1 MRGPWYDVLRAGAA
15 ACGVAIAGTAWL
27 SGQAPPPSIDR
38 VAALNQTLA
47 EHRRSLRREPQIGY
61 LRSVLDAF
69 NLPVDS
75 QLLVFSK
82 TGAQRA
88 YTDPL
93 HPRALYFDDSV
104 AIGYVPGAPLIEVAT
119 HDAREGMAFYSLD
132 QTAATPTFV
141 RQTTCLTCHVSASTL
156 GLPGMIARSHRVGDD
171 GSVLP
176 AGPVHDVTHQTP
188 HPDRWGGWFVTS
200 EDAPPPYSQLAH
212 AGNITFSGRGDTSNQ
227 VFVDWMNSTPETR
240 GYLSASSDIAAL
252 LVFDHQ
258 VRATNLL
265 TKLNHDARLAPH
277 GVAGLVDA
285 LADYLLFVGEEPPL
299 APLSPPRGF
308 ADHLAATTP
317 RDHRGRSLAQFDLVK
332 RLMRYPCSYM
342 IYSAAFDELPQAV
355 TQAVYRRMIDR
366 LAGNEMALPRVSL
379 EDRQAILEI
388 LRDTKADFP
397 AR

>member
-1 MRGPWYDVLRAGAA
+1 VARRSARGRRRLRRRHCGIRRLSGQIPRAGA
-15 ACGVAIAGTAWL
+15 
-27 SGQAPPPSIDR
+27 DR
-38 VAALNQTLA
+38 IAALNQTLA
-47 EHRRSLRREPQIGY
+47 EHRRSFRRDPETGY
-61 LRSVLDAF
+61 LRSGLDAL

-88 YTDPL
+88 YTNPL

-104 AIGYVPGAPLIEVAT
+104 AIGYVPGAPVIEVAALDA
-119 HDAREGMAFYSLD
+119 HDGMVFYSLD
-132 QTAATPTFV
+132 QTSVTPAFV

-156 GLPGMIARSHRVGDD
+156 GVPGMLARSHHVADD

-176 AGPVHDVTHQTP
+176 AAPVHDVTHQTP

-212 AGNITFSGRGDTSNQ
+212 AGNITFSPRGDTSNQ
-227 VFVDWMNSTPETR
+227 VLVDWMNSAPETR
-240 GYLSASSDIAAL
+240 GYLSPSSDIAAL

-265 TKLNHDARLAPH
+265 TKLNHDARLAPY

-285 LADYLLFVGEEPPL
+285 LADYLLFLGEEPPL
-299 APLSPPRGF
+299 AALTAPRG
-308 ADHLAATTP
+308 LAAHFAATIPKDT
-317 RDHRGRSLAQFDLVK
+317 RGRSFGQFDLVK

-342 IYSAAFDELPQAV
+342 IYSAAFDALPHAV
-355 TQAVYRRMIDR
+355 KHAVYRRMIDR
-366 LAGNEMALPRVSL
+366 LSGGEMALPHVTL
-379 EDRQAILEI
+379 EDRRAILEI
-388 LRDTKADFP
+388 LRDTKSDFP